1 MEAVIER
8 PEIERSEY
16 ERERGKP
23 MPSLNHAY
31 LQKNLLVLLDYPY
44 RKQFTFLPEINLTM
58 PQQPNAVPDIAI
70 YPKLAID
77 FLHDQITMT
86 QMPITAIEIVSSS
99 QSNDDILDKFER
111 YFLTGVQSCWLVMPS
126 MKAVAVYAG
135 IGRYTFFTDADTL
148 TDPATGIELPL
159 AEVFA

>member
-1 MEAVIER
+1 MESVIEIA
-8 PEIERSEY
+8 ELSDY

-58 PQQPNAVPDIAI
+58 PHRPNAVPDIAI

-77 FLHDQITMT
+77 FLHDQTSMIEF
-86 QMPITAIEIVSSS
+86 PITVIEIISSS
-99 QSNDDILDKFER
+99 QSQETILDKFER
-111 YFLTGVQSCWLVMPS
+111 YFLAGIQSCWLVIPN
-126 MKAVAVYAG
+126 MKAIAVYSG